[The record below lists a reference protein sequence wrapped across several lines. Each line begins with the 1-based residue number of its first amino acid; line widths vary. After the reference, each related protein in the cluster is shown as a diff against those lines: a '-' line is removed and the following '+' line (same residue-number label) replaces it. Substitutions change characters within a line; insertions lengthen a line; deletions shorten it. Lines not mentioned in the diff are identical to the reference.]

1 MNFYEED
8 VMKRIKLTQQA
19 DLVAFK
25 QHFERRAGN
34 QVSLEYLAA
43 SDVYA
48 YRDGNGLKAG
58 YVIHSGG
65 RHRFFDLMAQIGFER
80 IKPLPGAQQEFVE
93 ITCLWMEADA
103 RSFPLRLRF
112 YSSCMFRTFTQRKR
126 FIIGGT
132 RIDAVQGMQQQC
144 LPFTLFE
151 GETENAI
158 ASGNWIIY
166 YGTPWT
172 FAKGFARQL
181 LGETLKQLAGR
192 AKPVASAASGRAI
205 QE

>member
-1 MNFYEED
+1 
-8 VMKRIKLTQQA
+8 MKRIKLTQQT
-19 DLVAFK
+19 DLAAFK
-25 QHFERRAGN
+25 HHFERRAGN

-48 YRDGNGLKAG
+48 YRDGSSLKAG
-58 YVIHSGG
+58 YVIHAGG
-65 RHRFFDLMAQIGFER
+65 RHRFFDLMAQIGFDR
-80 IKPLPGAQQEFVE
+80 IKPLPGAQQDFVE
-93 ITCLWMEADA
+93 ITCLWMEPDA

-112 YSSCMFRTFTQRKR
+112 YSSCMFKTFTQRKR

-172 FAKGFARQL
+172 FIGGFARQL
-181 LGETLKQLAGR
+181 VEETLKQLAGR
-192 AKPVASAASGRAI
+192 SKSAGSAKRGRAI